1 MMCDNTL
8 DEKQYRQTPKKRKP
22 APRRRRIDP
31 EGARMKKKRIL
42 ALLFAMV
49 LLLCACNQERDPS
62 YTDTLPCDEK
72 SGYTWVARLV
82 SGSTG
87 AVNISQTYSAD
98 DTYALMGASG
108 ILENAFTG
116 VTPGLAIVRLY
127 YVNPLTWDGLR
138 SSAEGVAYYEF
149 EVYDDLTIRLL
160 YSEVELPGS
169 Y

>member
-1 MMCDNTL
+1 
-8 DEKQYRQTPKKRKP
+8 
-22 APRRRRIDP
+22 
-31 EGARMKKKRIL
+31 MKKKRIP
-42 ALLFAMV
+42 ALFFAVFV
-49 LLLCACNQERDPS
+49 LLGFCACKQEHDAS
-62 YTDTLPCDEK
+62 YTDTLPCDGK
-72 SGYTWVARLV
+72 SGYTWIARLV

-108 ILENAFTG
+108 VLENEFTG

-127 YVNPLTWDGLR
+127 YVDPLSWDGLR

-160 YSEVELPGS
+160 YSEVELPDS

>member
-1 MMCDNTL
+1 M
-8 DEKQYRQTPKKRKP
+8 R
-22 APRRRRIDP
+22 
-31 EGARMKKKRIL
+31 KKRIL
-42 ALLFAMV
+42 ALLLAVFV
-49 LLLCACNQERDPS
+49 LLSACNHAHEAS

-72 SGYTWVARLV
+72 SGYTWIARLV

-87 AVNISQTYSAD
+87 DVNITQTFSAD

-108 ILENAFTG
+108 VLENAFTG

-127 YVNPLTWDGLR
+127 YVNPDTWDGLR

-160 YSEVELPGS
+160 YSEVELPDS